1 MKRLY
6 AAIAA
11 MGLAAMTFVAPAFA
25 GTTAPKDA
33 GTVVSV
39 DLWDAG
45 PDLTMVSNMRIKD
58 HPDLS
63 KAPMGIKISQATVP
77 AGHVTFKV
85 VNSSKDF
92 VHEMVVAILK
102 DPQKGLVYDE
112 NTGGVNED
120 APGMHLGE
128 VPERDPGQSGS
139 LTLNLKPGKYALYC
153 NVAGHYASG
162 MWTILT
168 VK

>member
-6 AAIAA
+6 AVFAAI
-11 MGLAAMTFVAPAFA
+11 GLAAMTFVAPAFA
-25 GTTAPKDA
+25 GT
-33 GTVVSV
+33 VISV

-45 PDLTMVSNMRIKD
+45 PDLTMVTNMRIKD

-77 AGHVTFKV
+77 AGEVTFKA
-85 VNSSKDF
+85 VNSSKDLE
-92 VHEMVVAILK
+92 HEMVVGILK
-102 DPQKGLVYDE
+102 DANVGLPYKENSGRVDE
-112 NTGGVNED
+112 NQ
-120 APGMHLGE
+120 PGINIGE
-128 VPERDPGQSGS
+128 IAELEPGESGS
-139 LTLNLKPGKYALYC
+139 LTVNLKPGTYALYC